1 MANWLTG
8 REREADRESGRM
20 VQLQRREDWR
30 GQSERDYRL
39 KENPATAKEIEKRV
53 RELLLSNQNATPD
66 FAVDDSEGVAETN
79 EDF

>member
-1 MANWLTG
+1 MKEKLIEKAGAWYSYNGEKIGGVKRTRL
-8 REREADRESGRM
+8 
-20 VQLQRREDWR
+20 
-30 GQSERDYRL
+30 RL